1 MKGVL
6 RARTDKFS
14 DVQMPQR
21 QCLKRQCLKARQR
34 RALEFLE
41 TPNWFSAT
49 DFITLEKITG
59 YKQDNFNSEDGY
71 QDFVDVCERYWK
83 ALPKEDKLEKYKEYG
98 RL

>member
-1 MKGVL
+1 M
-6 RARTDKFS
+6 
-14 DVQMPQR
+14 
-21 QCLKRQCLKARQR
+21 
-34 RALEFLE
+34 
-41 TPNWFSAT
+41 
-49 DFITLEKITG
+49 EKITG